1 MTVRSIVTLA
11 AGAAAVAVLVA
22 GTASAQSL
30 ESVYKGHN
38 VELLIGFGPGGGNDT
53 WARLV
58 AAHIGKHL
66 PGKPTVIP
74 KNMEGAG
81 GLQVANYL
89 FNAAPK
95 NGRVFGLINRG
106 IPLEPLLGG
115 KGTDFDARKF
125 TYIGSPDRDTTV
137 CGAMKTAEVQTMQDL
152 FAKELVMGATGSGA
166 DTAIYPEFLRA
177 VLGMKFKVVKGYK
190 GSSAVALAMERGEV
204 QGACLAFTSFATK
217 SIYREGKVNILF
229 QAALK
234 PDPDIKGVPS
244 ALDVVK
250 SAADR
255 QALELFFARV
265 ELGRPFV
272 APPGLAPELVKG
284 LRDAFQATLADPAF
298 RADAKKRRFTV
309 TPVSGEELQK
319 LVDDI
324 YKTPKDVVGR
334 VAKALGRK

>member
-1 MTVRSIVTLA
+1 MRITRLITGA
-11 AGAAAVAVLVA
+11 AMAAAVALTA
-22 GTASAQSL
+22 GAAGAQSL
-30 ESVYKGHN
+30 ESVYKGRT

-58 AAHIGKHL
+58 AAYIGKHL
-66 PGKPTVIP
+66 PGKPNVVP

-89 FNAAPK
+89 YNAAPK

-115 KGTDFDARKF
+115 KGANFDPRKF

-137 CGAMKTAEVQTMQDL
+137 CGAMKTAEVKTMQDL
-152 FAKELVMGATGSGA
+152 FSKELVMGATGSGA
-166 DTAIYPEFLRA
+166 DTAIYPEFLRS
-177 VLGMKFKVVKGYK
+177 VLGMKFKVIKGYK

-250 SAADR
+250 SQADR
-255 QALELFFARV
+255 QALELFFSRV

-272 APPGLAPELVKG
+272 APPGLPPEVVKG
-284 LRDAFQATLADPAF
+284 LRDAFQATLKDPAF
-298 RADAKKRRFTV
+298 RADAKKRKFTV
-309 TPVSGEELQK
+309 TAVTGEELQE
-319 LVDDI
+319 LVENI
-324 YKTPKDVVGR
+324 YKTPKDVAAR
-334 VAKALGRK
+334 VAEALGRK